1 MLRPRLRLI
10 GGVCA
15 GFAEHTGLP
24 VNAVRTA
31 TLLLTLCGGAGALL
45 YAWLWVTVPSAP
57 AGSGRF
63 ATPLPKASL
72 ARPSRRARPGSGTAG
87 PAGPV
92 EPPVTARF
100 EPGDAE
106 PAPGVG
112 SAGDPAGS
120 FTTTRAAPITE
131 ILLGVALLTAGITLV
146 ASRLGAEIPLA
157 VVVPGIVVLAGAA
170 LAWRQFAD
178 IRSGEAQQASA
189 RLVRAL
195 GALVLV
201 VVGILLFF
209 VTGDAPN
216 VWTVV
221 AAAVAVLLGVAVV
234 IAPWLLRQ
242 ARDLADERAARE
254 REAER
259 AEIAA
264 HLHDSVLQTLALIQ
278 QKAGPH
284 SEAARL
290 ARAQERELREW
301 LFAGTPT
308 GSSDSVDLATELRR
322 VSSLIEA
329 DFAAH
334 FELVTVGPNVPEAP
348 EAVVAAAREAM
359 LNAAR
364 HAGGTVSLYL
374 ETGPRGIELSVSDRG
389 PGFRVDEI
397 PADRHGVRESIVAR
411 MTRAGGSALLRPGP
425 GGVGAEVV
433 LTLPAAAAG
442 TAPAGTAPAGT
453 APPGTPAG
461 AIERPI
467 ETRTP

>member
-15 GFAEHTGLP
+15 GFAEHAGLP
-24 VNAVRTA
+24 VNAVRA
-31 TLLLTLCGGAGALL
+31 GTLLLTLCGGAGALL
-45 YAWLWVTVPSAP
+45 YLWLWMTVPSADP
-57 AGSGRF
+57 QSGRF

-72 ARPSRRARPGSGTAG
+72 ARPAAVSSAAASSAARAVPVPTWLQAEGSTPGTFARP
-87 PAGPV
+87 
-92 EPPVTARF
+92 
-100 EPGDAE
+100 
-106 PAPGVG
+106 
-112 SAGDPAGS
+112 
-120 FTTTRAAPITE
+120 RAAPITE

-146 ASRLGAEIPLA
+146 AGRLGANLPLA

-178 IRSGEAQQASA
+178 IRSGETQQASA
-189 RLVRAL
+189 RLVRVL

-201 VVGILLFF
+201 VAGILLFF
-209 VTGDAPN
+209 VTGSAPN

-221 AAAVAVLLGVAVV
+221 AASVAVLLGVAVV
-234 IAPWLLRQ
+234 IAPWMLRQ

-254 REAER
+254 READR

-284 SEAARL
+284 SDAARL

-301 LFAGTPT
+301 LFTGATGDLGDAG
-308 GSSDSVDLATELRR
+308 DLATELRR

-329 DFAAH
+329 DFAVH
-334 FELVTVGPNVPEAP
+334 FDLVAVGPSVPDAP
-348 EAVVAAAREAM
+348 GALVAAARETM

-364 HAGGTVSLYL
+364 HAGGSVSLYL

-389 PGFRVDEI
+389 PGFHLAEI
-397 PADRHGVRESIVAR
+397 PAGRHGVRESILAR
-411 MTRAGGSALLRPGP
+411 MKRAGGRALLRAGP

-433 LTLPAAAAG
+433 LMLPINVASSAFTTAATTTATTRTSMTRTAMLG
-442 TAPAGTAPAGT
+442 T
-453 APPGTPAG
+453 TPHSS
-461 AIERPI
+461 
-467 ETRTP
+467 ETRNQ

>member
-1 MLRPRLRLI
+1 MRTERMLRPRLRLI

-31 TLLLTLCGGAGALL
+31 ALLLTVCGGAGALL

-57 AGSGRF
+57 AESGRF

-72 ARPSRRARPGSGTAG
+72 ARPARAAGASDGQFRSGPGAGWAGKAAGAGSEATAPKLGNAILEGASAGTA
-87 PAGPV
+87 
-92 EPPVTARF
+92 
-100 EPGDAE
+100 
-106 PAPGVG
+106 VG
-112 SAGDPAGS
+112 ANP
-120 FTTTRAAPITE
+120 RAAPITE

-146 ASRLGAEIPLA
+146 ASRLGANIPLA

-209 VTGDAPN
+209 VTGSAPN

-221 AAAVAVLLGVAVV
+221 AASIAVLLGVAVV
-234 IAPWLLRQ
+234 IAPWLLRL

-254 REAER
+254 RESER

-284 SEAARL
+284 SDAARL

-301 LFAGTPT
+301 LFADTPT
-308 GSSDSVDLATELRR
+308 GVSDTVDLATEVRR

-329 DFAAH
+329 DFAVH
-334 FELVTVGPNVPEAP
+334 FELVAVGPSVADAP
-348 EAVVAAAREAM
+348 EALVAAAREAM

-364 HAGGTVSLYL
+364 HAGGSVSIYL
-374 ETGPRGIELSVSDRG
+374 ESRPSGIELSVSDRG
-389 PGFRVDEI
+389 PGFLIDEI
-397 PADRHGVRESIVAR
+397 PADRHGVRESILAR
-411 MTRAGGSALLRPGP
+411 MTRAGGNALLRPGP
-425 GGVGAEVV
+425 GGVGTEVV
-433 LTLPAAAAG
+433 LTLPAATIAAPG
-442 TAPAGTAPAGT
+442 TAA
-453 APPGTPAG
+453 PGTPA
-461 AIERPI
+461 EHTI
-467 ETRTP
+467 ETRTT

>member
-1 MLRPRLRLI
+1 MKTERMLRPRLRLI

-24 VNAVRTA
+24 VNAVRA
-31 TLLLTLCGGAGALL
+31 AALLLTLCGGAGALL
-45 YAWLWVTVPSAP
+45 YLWLWVTGPSAD
-57 AGSGRF
+57 AQSGRF

-72 ARPSRRARPGSGTAG
+72 ARPSLARPSLARPSPVRPNSVLPSSARPGPVRPGIPYPGAAAGT
-87 PAGPV
+87 
-92 EPPVTARF
+92 
-100 EPGDAE
+100 
-106 PAPGVG
+106 
-112 SAGDPAGS
+112 
-120 FTTTRAAPITE
+120 FTNPRAAPITE
-131 ILLGVALLTAGITLV
+131 ILLGVALLAAGMTLV
-146 ASRLGAEIPLA
+146 ASRLGADIPLA

-209 VTGDAPN
+209 VTGSAPN
-216 VWTVV
+216 VWTVM

-234 IAPWLLRQ
+234 TAPWLLRQ

-284 SEAARL
+284 SDAARL

-301 LFAGTPT
+301 LFAGSTA
-308 GSSDSVDLATELRR
+308 GDRVDLATELRR
-322 VSSLIEA
+322 VSSVIEA
-329 DFAAH
+329 DYAVH
-334 FELVTVGPNVPEAP
+334 FDLVAVGPAVPDASEAL
-348 EAVVAAAREAM
+348 VAAAREAM

-374 ETGPRGIELSVSDRG
+374 ETSPRGIELAVSDRG
-389 PGFRVDEI
+389 QGFRLEDV
-397 PADRHGVRESIVAR
+397 PADRHGVRESILAR
-411 MTRAGGSALLRPGP
+411 MHRAGGSALLRAGP
-425 GGVGAEVV
+425 GAVGTEVV
-433 LTLPAAAAG
+433 LTLPVAVA
-442 TAPAGTAPAGT
+442 TTEHVT
-453 APPGTPAG
+453 
-461 AIERPI
+461 
-467 ETRTP
+467 ETRDL